1 MCRFSAPLLTLSLI
15 STAGFCGAF
24 VSPTARSVVKSSST
38 DHATIKHL
46 SLGGG
51 FHTRANNF
59 NDVLLSSN
67 RRSST
72 SIASKEDNEAE
83 EGDDTDNTDA
93 KNNNAGTEM
102 GKKREPTAFD
112 RFTYNIFK
120 LFSYCLQFVGAFF
133 FLGFILN
140 LLGFGYTVDMEHGLK
155 VDKIQ
160 NIRNEVQFEMEI
172 EREERA
178 ELNGSASSKYIIAP
192 TVPETE
198 NTVVSVGDQ

>member
-1 MCRFSAPLLTLSLI
+1 MCRFSSPLLTLSLI
-15 STAGFCGAF
+15 STACFCGAF
-24 VSPTARSVVKSSST
+24 VSPTARSVVQSPST
-38 DHATIKHL
+38 DHATVKKL
-46 SLGGG
+46 PLGCG
-51 FHTRANNF
+51 FDNRVNIF
-59 NDVLLSSN
+59 NDVLLLSN

-83 EGDDTDNTDA
+83 EGEDADTDIDA
-93 KNNNAGTEM
+93 NNAGTELR
-102 GKKREPTAFD
+102 KKREPTAFD

-155 VDKIQ
+155 VDRIQ

-192 TVPETE
+192 RVPETE